1 MARARN
7 AMVALFP
14 GLFKGRLPHQ
24 LRQLG
29 DVRRDPSRFIF
40 AEQLGCRA
48 PPRLILEID
57 LSVTTKQ
64 ASNSSAVRG
73 GGKRRATRFRNQ
85 VLSAVE
91 IEDMLDVV
99 AVESAAA
106 VILVGD
112 GPGISGLWSSG
123 RSTGGSAHADGAVN
137 DGHDQQ
143 LF

>member
-1 MARARN
+1 
-7 AMVALFP
+7 
-14 GLFKGRLPHQ
+14 
-24 LRQLG
+24 
-29 DVRRDPSRFIF
+29 
-40 AEQLGCRA
+40 
-48 PPRLILEID
+48 
-57 LSVTTKQ
+57 
-64 ASNSSAVRG
+64 
-73 GGKRRATRFRNQ
+73 

-143 LF
+143 LFCVAGLAMNPTKAMPAVAQAQTMNDRRHLAHFCIKGPFSVESLAQV